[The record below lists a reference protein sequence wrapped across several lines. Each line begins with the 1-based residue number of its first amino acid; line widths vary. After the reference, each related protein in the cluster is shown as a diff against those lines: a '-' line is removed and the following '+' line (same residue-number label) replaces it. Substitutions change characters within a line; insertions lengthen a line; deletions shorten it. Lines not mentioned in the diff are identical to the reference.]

1 MGDCRRSNTIGE
13 LIENDN
19 NHCRV
24 REVVQQVL
32 GIDLTHV
39 EEVKS

>member
-1 MGDCRRSNTIGE
+1 MVDCRRSNTVGE
-13 LIENDN
+13 LIKNDN
-19 NHCRV
+19 KYCHV
-24 REVVQQVL
+24 RHGL

>member
-1 MGDCRRSNTIGE
+1 MVDCRRSNTVGE
-13 LIENDN
+13 LIKNDN
-19 NHCRV
+19 KYCHV

>member
-1 MGDCRRSNTIGE
+1 MGDCRRSNTVGE
-13 LIENDN
+13 LFENDN
-19 NHCRV
+19 NYRCV
-24 REVVQQVL
+24 CEAVQQVL